1 MLVDHDDD
9 DVDDCY
15 LLCHPLHYLQ
25 VTVHFTAS
33 STLIIIRLVIV
44 VFFIVVL
51 FCVIFLVCRCYFLG
65 FFVASF
71 LFVVVIV
78 EVIVNLTV
86 CTSPPCG
93 CVDILLFFYI
103 GTLVLFSTL

>member
-1 MLVDHDDD
+1 MLVDHDNDD
-9 DVDDCY
+9 DDDCY
-15 LLCHPLHYLQ
+15 LLCHPLHHLQ

-33 STLIIIRLVIV
+33 STLIIIRLGIV

-65 FFVASF
+65 FFVAIF

-86 CTSPPCG
+86 CTSPPSSG
-93 CVDILLFFYI
+93 CVDIQGGPKKMSHSEF
-103 GTLVLFSTL
+103 